1 MFQSSCCLYII
12 FCSCGWTVLELGE
25 GDASPSKTSFP
36 GNLSRNVYQR
46 IHSGRSM
53 NKPMSAFMK
62 SRVVILIF
70 AFLPSLSI
78 LNFIVSQPLHS
89 KLPPG
94 LLSLNSLSI
103 VANILICLTVLGSC
117 HPHVP
122 VASWCCRCPA
132 VLFPYLELYSHT
144 ELPRVCRKTQC

>member
-36 GNLSRNVYQR
+36 SHLSTNAYQR
-46 IHSGRSM
+46 IHSRRSM
-53 NKPMSAFMK
+53 NKPKSAFMK
-62 SRVVILIF
+62 SRIVILIF
-70 AFLPSLSI
+70 VLLPSLSI
-78 LNFIVSQPLHS
+78 LNFIVSQPLDS

-103 VANILICLTVLGSC
+103 FANILIASTVC
-117 HPHVP
+117 
-122 VASWCCRCPA
+122 
-132 VLFPYLELYSHT
+132 
-144 ELPRVCRKTQC
+144 